1 MIKKFTYL
9 EYRNTNAQKK
19 PRKMRGFFFYK
30 ISLFNTKSFFH
41 FIYIIQFFPGK

>member
-19 PRKMRGFFFYK
+19 PRKMRGFFYT
-30 ISLFNTKSFFH
+30 IKSAYLIPKAFFTLST
-41 FIYIIQFFPGK
+41 